1 MISKREEEILKL
13 IVEDYIKNARP
24 VSSKSLCDA
33 LNCSSATIRAE
44 MNYLEEVGL
53 LEKTHISSG
62 RVPSEKGYRY
72 YVDHLMVCD
81 KVYHY

>member
-1 MISKREEEILKL
+1 VLKYCYKFKKSLYNIKRGGKVISKRQEELLKL

-24 VSSKSLCDA
+24 VGSKAICDN

-53 LEKTHISSG
+53 LEKTHIS
-62 RVPSEKGYRY
+62 
-72 YVDHLMVCD
+72 
-81 KVYHY
+81 